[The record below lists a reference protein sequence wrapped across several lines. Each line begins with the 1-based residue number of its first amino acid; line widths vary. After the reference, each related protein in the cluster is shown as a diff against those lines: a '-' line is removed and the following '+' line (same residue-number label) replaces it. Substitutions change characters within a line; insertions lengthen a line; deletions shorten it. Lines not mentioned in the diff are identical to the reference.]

1 MSTATNKVHLRK
13 RDGNWVT
20 GTVDG
25 LEVQAKVFDEPSQYG
40 MELDGRISKLW
51 VKIPDGM
58 VLYNYDRGLDVDYLN
73 TEALAMIV
81 DAVTAVKR

>member
-1 MSTATNKVHLRK
+1 MNTETTNLHRK
-13 RDGNWVT
+13 GNWIV

-25 LEVQAKVFDEPSQYG
+25 LEVQAKVYDEPSQFG

-58 VLYNYDRGLDVDYLN
+58 VVYNYDRGLDVDYLN
-73 TEALAMIV
+73 TEGLAMIV
-81 DAVTAVKR
+81 DAVTGVAR